1 MDKAFTRNIN
11 KRLKDMLIIGIAG
24 GTGSGKTTVVD
35 KIAES
40 FTEGEVA
47 IISQD
52 AYYYDNSHLSLEE
65 RRRKNFDHPE
75 SIEFPLMVE
84 HIKALKEGFAIE
96 QPTYSFISC
105 TRQEE
110 TIRIEPRHVLII
122 EGILCLADE
131 HLRRLMDVKVFVDCA
146 SDVRLSRVIRRDI
159 MERGRNVE
167 MVLDRYE
174 KTVRPSHMQFIE
186 PTKNFADI
194 IVPQGGLNLKAIEI
208 LTNYI
213 KQILKKGKP

>member
-1 MDKAFTRNIN
+1 
-11 KRLKDMLIIGIAG
+11 MLIIGIAG
-24 GTGSGKTTVVD
+24 GTGSGKTTVVN

-47 IISQD
+47 ILYQD

-65 RRRKNFDHPE
+65 RRKKNFDHPE

-84 HIKALKEGFAIE
+84 HIKALKEGHSIE

-105 TRQEE
+105 TRQAE
-110 TIRIEPRHVLII
+110 TIRIEPRHVLIV

-131 HLRRLMDVKVFVDCA
+131 SLRRLMDVKVFVDCA

-194 IVPQGGLNLKAIEI
+194 IVPQGGQNLKAIEI

-213 KQILKKGKP
+213 KQILKKSHQ

>member
-1 MDKAFTRNIN
+1 
-11 KRLKDMLIIGIAG
+11 MLIIGIAG

-47 IISQD
+47 ILSQD
-52 AYYYDNSHLSLEE
+52 AYYYDNSNLSLEE

-131 HLRRLMDVKVFVDCA
+131 NLRRLMDVKVFVDCA

-194 IVPQGGLNLKAIEI
+194 IVPQGGLNQKAIEI
-208 LTNYI
+208 LTHYI
-213 KQILKKGKP
+213 KQILKKHPKKNA